1 MVESGVLPAANA
13 GANFHDANKI
23 GKFHATTAPTT
34 PTGSLT
40 TKLIVFSSISLTE
53 PSSVVNTLAKYLN

>member
-1 MVESGVLPAANA
+1 MMVELLYPALKA
-13 GANFHDANKI
+13 GPNFHDANKI

-40 TKLIVFSSISLTE
+40 TKLIVF
-53 PSSVVNTLAKYLN
+53 